1 MTPGTYVRLRRAKA
15 GWKRS
20 ELAVIIAATPGD
32 RAAIEEELHAIE
44 ADHIIENRRRVAQIA
59 DQIDLDFNI
68 YLTLVG
74 FAQDPESELPCPRI
88 CTGCGCTW
96 DRPCASKDGLCGWR
110 DNETDR
116 CTACPPALD

>member
-1 MTPGTYVRLRRAKA
+1 MTPGTYVRLRRVKA

-20 ELAVIIAATPGD
+20 ELAIIIAATPDD
-32 RAAIEEELHAIE
+32 RPAIEEELRAIE

-59 DQIDLDFNI
+59 NQIDLDFDI
-68 YLTLVG
+68 YLALVG
-74 FAQDPESELPCPRI
+74 FAQDPGSELPCPRI

-96 DRPCASKDGLCGWR
+96 DRPCTAKDGLCGWR
-110 DNETDR
+110 DNHHDR